1 MKMEISERGIALVK
15 RFEGLRTMSYQC
27 PAGVW
32 TIGYGCT
39 TDVAP
44 GMKITEAQ
52 AEQRLKDDLHDAEK
66 CVNNAVTVPLTQ
78 PEFDALCSFVF
89 NLGCGAF
96 RGSTLLKL
104 LNNSDYDGA
113 CVQFT
118 KWVKVAGKESAG
130 LVARRAAEAELFE
143 GMA

>member
-1 MKMEISERGIALVK
+1 MKMEISDRGIALVK
-15 RFEGLRTMSYQC
+15 RFEGLRTVAYQC
-27 PAGVW
+27 EASVW

-44 GMKITEAQ
+44 GMKITMAQ
-52 AEQRLKDDLHDAEK
+52 AEERLKEDLRDAEK

-78 PEFDALCSFVF
+78 PEFDSLCSFVF

-104 LNNSDYDGA
+104 ILSGDMDGA
-113 CVQFT
+113 AAQFSR
-118 KWVKVAGKESAG
+118 WNHVAGKVSAG
-130 LVARRAAEAELFE
+130 LTARRTAEAELFE
-143 GMA
+143 STA